1 MVVGTA
7 VMMRANSL
15 VRAERLSPGLDLP
28 LNPSGAVGGDCSPKK
43 NFVFVINPKGAN
55 GKTGKEWKKIQPY
68 LREMLSRN
76 CNMHEL
82 STTGPFHA
90 AEITRDAIREGA
102 DAVIAVGGDGTLNEV
117 VNGFFEAGKPVSL
130 YGPETGRSTALGLIP
145 MGTGSDFI
153 RTFGWRN
160 DPREAIER
168 IAKGTRSRI
177 DVGVVSGGSGEPR
190 YFINVASLHLSGK
203 AAFYASKYK
212 RFGNLCYVFGALRA
226 FYGHR
231 DQNLRIK
238 VDDGDWELFEK
249 ITTIC
254 IGNAKFYGGGMK
266 ITPAASPT
274 SGDLQVVIFQ
284 EFKWYDFLFKLHKLY
299 NGSHISERNV
309 FVKSVQ
315 GIQVAVEGSI
325 DGVYVESDGEH
336 VGFLPRRFS
345 VMPSS
350 LEMFV

>member
-55 GKTGKEWKKIQPY
+55 GKAGKEWKKIQPY

-90 AEITRDAIREGA
+90 VEITRDAIREGA

-212 RFGNLCYVFGALRA
+212 RLETCVMFWGLRA

-254 IGNAKFYGGGMK
+254 IGNAKFY
-266 ITPAASPT
+266 
-274 SGDLQVVIFQ
+274 

-309 FVKSVQ
+309 FVKRIHRWSLCR
-315 GIQVAVEGSI
+315 IRW
-325 DGVYVESDGEH
+325 EH